1 VTKSGKSLKDQLKT
15 VGRFPKFFALLGV
28 SSLVLPIF
36 SYAATAATVHPSTN
50 LTTNVRVLNDAR
62 FAREVVARKVP
73 VTRLASKLGPNG
85 ELHITTRY
93 SAVLSTRSRHHGTTV
108 NSVSPTTSTTVVAS
122 STPSTTVV
130 PPTSTTVA
138 PTPTTTASVTTT
150 TVTPTTTTVHRTTT
164 RSGAPTTTTV
174 RPTTTTSGAPTTTTV
189 RPTTTTSG
197 AATTTTTERPTTT
210 TTVRSTTTT
219 TVAPTTT
226 TTVATP
232 SVTTSNY
239 PVGTPDS
246 AEPSGYAPPSNTAL
260 ANYSQTYV
268 SDFAGTS
275 LPSGW
280 DVFTGQPGGDAG
292 SQWGASHVSVANGIL
307 SLNTF
312 QDPAYNNEWVT
323 GGLCQCGQSQ
333 TYGAYFV
340 RSRVTGAGPT
350 NVELLWPAANVWP
363 PEIDFNETGGTTTGT
378 SATVHWT
385 TSSNSNNQD
394 QRTTN
399 VDMTQWHTYGVVW
412 TPTSITY
419 TIDGAVWGTVTNSA
433 EIPSI
438 AMTLDLTQQT
448 WCSSGF
454 ACPTTPQSMQIDWV
468 AEYSHS

>member
-1 VTKSGKSLKDQLKT
+1 MTKSGKSLKDQLKT

-197 AATTTTTERPTTT
+197 
-210 TTVRSTTTT
+210 RSTTTT